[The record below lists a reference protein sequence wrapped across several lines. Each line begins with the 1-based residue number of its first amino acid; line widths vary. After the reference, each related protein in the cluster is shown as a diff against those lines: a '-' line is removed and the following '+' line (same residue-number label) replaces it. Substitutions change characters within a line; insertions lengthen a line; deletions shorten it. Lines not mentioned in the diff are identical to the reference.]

1 MKPGKNFRSW
11 REKLEKQAEPKIV
24 EVPKSWARRIGHGRM
39 LVPTPLLVDK
49 AIRGT
54 RKGKLITVNDIR
66 KKLADDFK
74 ADLTCPLTT
83 GIFLVI
89 AAHTAEEDKLAG
101 KKIISPYWRVVKDD
115 GSLNPKFPGGAARQ
129 AAYLKQEG
137 FSIINGKGKGALK
150 VKDFNNVRPPGNTA

>member
-1 MKPGKNFRSW
+1 MKPGKNFKSW
-11 REKLEKQAEPKIV
+11 REKLEKQVEPKV
-24 EVPKSWARRIGHGRM
+24 VDVPDSWARRIGHGKM

-49 AIRGT
+49 AIRRI
-54 RKGKLITVNDIR
+54 RKGRLLTINDIR
-66 KKLADDFK
+66 EKLAGDFN

-101 KKIISPYWRVVKDD
+101 KKVISPYWRGIKND
-115 GSLNPKFPGGAARQ
+115 GSLNPKFPGGIERQ

-137 FSIINGKGKGALK
+137 FSILKGKGKGALM
-150 VKDFNNVRPPGNTA
+150 VKDFNKVRPSGIRA